1 MRITITTLALL
12 LAFVLGARAQ
22 KQEYISFYDG
32 ATTHYVGYNPSGDDI
47 VTLDDYNGHN
57 VFSFTLNNRT
67 LFKDGSWNTLCLP
80 FDYAVNGDVLNG
92 AEVRTLICSKFEDGK
107 LTIYF
112 SDPVSTLLAGVPYII
127 KWGESGDIESPVFAM
142 YSTVTLNT
150 TLSPVTL
157 NTTLSPVTTGCVD
170 FVGNYTPVT
179 LNANDRTKLYLGSKN
194 KLYYPSSDVTIG
206 PCRAHFVL
214 KGLTVGDVTNAI
226 MFFGD
231 DEATKITTTNFTNGT
246 NSDNRWYTLD
256 GRRIPVPSDASVP
269 SVLPKGVYIHNGVK
283 IAIKRE

>member
-22 KQEYISFYDG
+22 EPEYISFYYG
-32 ATTHYVGYNPSGDDI
+32 AITYYVGYNPSGDV
-47 VTLDDYNGHN
+47 VTLDDYNSKEVSN
-57 VFSFTLNNRT
+57 FTLNKRI

-80 FDYAVNGDVLNG
+80 FDYAVVGDVLNG
-92 AEVRTLICSKFEDGK
+92 AEVRTLSSSSFDNGTLK
-107 LTIYF
+107 LNF
-112 SDPVSTLLAGVPYII
+112 SAPVSTLQAGVPYII
-127 KWGESGDIESPVFAM
+127 KWGESGDIENPVFAM

-150 TLSPVTL
+150 TLR
-157 NTTLSPVTTGCVD
+157 PVTTNCVD

-179 LNANDRTKLYLGSKN
+179 LNANDRTKLYLGSEN
-194 KLYYPSSDVTIG
+194 TLYYPSSAVTIG

-214 KGLTVGDVTNAI
+214 KGLTVGDVPKAI

-256 GRRIPVPSDASVP
+256 GRCIPVPSDASVP

-283 IAIKRE
+283 VVIK

>member
-22 KQEYISFYDG
+22 EAQEPEYISFYDG
-32 ATTHYVGYNPSGDDI
+32 ATTPHYVGYNPYGDVI
-47 VTLDDYNGHN
+47 VTLGAYNGQDVSN
-57 VFSFTLNNRT
+57 FTIHNRT

-80 FDYAVNGDVLNG
+80 FNYAVEGDVLNG
-92 AEVRTLICSKFEDGK
+92 AEVRTLESSSFNNGT
-107 LTIYF
+107 LRLNF
-112 SDPVSTLLAGVPYII
+112 SNPVSTLLAGVPYII
-127 KWGESGDIESPVFAM
+127 KWDEDSDIKPVFATK
-142 YSTVTLNT
+142 STVKLNT
-150 TLSPVTL
+150 TLT
-157 NTTLSPVTTGCVD
+157 PVTTDCVD

-179 LNANDRTKLYLGSKN
+179 LDANDRTKLYLGSAN
-194 KLYYPSSDVTIG
+194 TLYYPSSAVTIG
-206 PCRAHFVL
+206 FCRAHFVL
-214 KGLTVGDVTNAI
+214 KNISVGNVTKAI

-256 GRRIPVPSDASVP
+256 GRCIPVPSDASVP

-283 IAIKRE
+283 VAIK

>member
-22 KQEYISFYDG
+22 EPEYISFYDG
-32 ATTHYVGYNPSGDDI
+32 ATTTHYVGYNPFGVDL
-47 VTLDDYNGHN
+47 VTLDNYNGQDVSH
-57 VFSFTLNNRT
+57 FTIHKRI

-80 FDYAVNGDVLNG
+80 FNYAVDGGLLNR
-92 AEVRTLICSKFEDGK
+92 AEVRTLESSSFNNGT
-107 LTIYF
+107 LTLNF
-112 SDPVSTLLAGVPYII
+112 SNPVSAPISELQAGVPYII
-127 KWGESGDIESPVFAM
+127 KWGVDSNIEYMNF

-150 TLSPVTL
+150 TLR
-157 NTTLSPVTTGCVD
+157 PVTTDCVD

-179 LNANDRTKLYLGSKN
+179 LNANDRTKLYLGSAN
-194 KLYYPSSDVTIG
+194 TLYYPSSDVTIG
-206 PCRAHFVL
+206 FCRAHFVL
-214 KGLTVGDVTNAI
+214 KNISVGNVTKAI

-256 GRRIPVPSDASVP
+256 GRCIPVPSDASVP

-283 IAIKRE
+283 IAIK

>member
-22 KQEYISFYDG
+22 KPEYISFYDG

-47 VTLDDYNGHN
+47 VTLGDYNGQAVSH
-57 VFSFTLNNRT
+57 FTIHNRT

-80 FDYAVNGDVLNG
+80 FNYAVDGGLLNR
-92 AEVRTLICSKFEDGK
+92 AEVRTLESSSFNNGT
-107 LTIYF
+107 LTLNF
-112 SDPVSTLLAGVPYII
+112 SNPVSAPISELQAGVPYII
-127 KWGESGDIESPVFAM
+127 KWGVVDSDIEYMNF

-150 TLSPVTL
+150 TLR
-157 NTTLSPVTTGCVD
+157 PVTTDCVD

-179 LNANDRTKLYLGSKN
+179 LNANDRTKLYLGSAN
-194 KLYYPSSDVTIG
+194 TLYYPSSDVTIG
-206 PCRAHFVL
+206 FCRAHFVL
-214 KGLTVGDVTNAI
+214 KNISVGNVTKAI

-256 GRRIPVPSDASVP
+256 GRCIPVPSDASVP

-283 IAIKRE
+283 IAIK